1 MRPGFVF
8 ALSWGCSLCSVCSL
22 LGFHRFGSMR
32 FDYERS
38 YAMLLG
44 ALRKHLKNDCFALD
58 PSKALRLYRGHLFR
72 GHPLAE

>member
-1 MRPGFVF
+1 MHPGFVF
-8 ALSWGCSLCSVCSL
+8 ALSWGYSLCSVCSL

-44 ALRKHLKNDCFALD
+44 ALRKHLKMTA
-58 PSKALRLYRGHLFR
+58 SRWIRR
-72 GHPLAE
+72 STSTIS